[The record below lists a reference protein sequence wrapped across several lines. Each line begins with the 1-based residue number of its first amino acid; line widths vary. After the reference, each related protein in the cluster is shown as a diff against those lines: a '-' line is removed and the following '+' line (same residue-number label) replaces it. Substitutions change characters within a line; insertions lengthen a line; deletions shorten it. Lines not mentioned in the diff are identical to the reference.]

1 MGRAARSIT
10 DLLKKL
16 VPSRR
21 STPSEPVDAERLRV
35 EFKAR
40 YHHFKLLLTANN
52 KALEIMAEI
61 DEALRGEKPFGMTF
75 VRGRCTAAAAN
86 VFQMIKHL
94 NALASDK
101 YGTLYG
107 SFKTVQ
113 SGIAPLIERKKTL
126 DEGPLALPMEEVG
139 LDLADRVGSK
149 MARIGEL
156 KNRLHLTV
164 PDGFVVTAQ
173 AFERFMHHNGLQSE
187 INRRL
192 QACESGGFDRIH
204 ELSSGIR
211 QLIIRSD
218 LPAEVEEALVEQ
230 YRALET
236 RVREAV
242 AGEAVRVAMRSSAL
256 GEDRAETSFAGQY
269 RSELNVSAESV
280 VQAYKEVIA
289 SKYGVSA
296 MTYRLNRGIPD
307 EDADM
312 CVGCMRMVDAVSGGV
327 TYSRDPVDIRDD
339 AVLINASWGLP
350 KAVVD
355 GSVAVDAFSVARGK
369 PMSIVKRDI
378 AAKAVMYIANPV
390 EGLSRKGLEDE
401 MRRASSL
408 TDEQILEL
416 ADIAVRIE
424 SEYGVPQDI
433 EWAVDANGRIHI
445 LQCRPLRQTAPARTG
460 NGADAGTPA
469 GDDVIL
475 EGGVTASPGV
485 AAGEVFIARKEADAL
500 RFPEGGVLVTVQAS
514 PRWASLLGRAS
525 AVIAEQGS
533 VAGHLA
539 GVAREFDVPALFG
552 VPGAVDRLGDRL
564 GEGQT
569 VTVDADN
576 RRVLSGR
583 VEALLRDRRKPVK
596 LMEGSPVY
604 ECMKDAARWITPLN
618 LLDPDAPTFRADG
631 CRTFHDITRYCHE
644 KSVYEM
650 FRFGKENRFP
660 EKSSKQLVCDVPMQF
675 WILDLDD
682 GFHEATDGRTVK
694 LENIRSVPML
704 ALWRGMVA
712 VPWEGPPP
720 VDAGGF
726 MSVLMEATANP
737 ALDPSMGSPY
747 AAKNYFM
754 ISSNYASLQS
764 RFGFHFSIVEALVG
778 DRPSENYISFQFKG
792 GAANPERR
800 MMRAR
805 FVADLLDE
813 YDFRTDVKEDA
824 AFARL
829 EGYDRP
835 IMESRLMVLG
845 YLVIHTR
852 QLDMVM
858 SDNASRNHY
867 RAKILN
873 DLEGFLTD

>member
-1 MGRAARSIT
+1 MGRVAGRIT
-10 DLLKKL
+10 DLFRKL
-16 VPSRR
+16 IPPRR
-21 STPSEPVDAERLRV
+21 SAPTEPVDVERLRV

-75 VRGRCTAAAAN
+75 IRGRCTAAAAN

-94 NALASDK
+94 DALAPDK
-101 YGTLYG
+101 YGVLYDR
-107 SFKTVQ
+107 FKAVQ
-113 SGIAPLIERKKTL
+113 AGIAPLIERKRTL
-126 DEGPLALPMEEVG
+126 DEGPLALPLEKVG

-149 MARIGEL
+149 MAWIGEI
-156 KNRLHLTV
+156 KNRLDLPV
-164 PDGFVVTAQ
+164 PDGFVVTAP
-173 AFERFMHHNGLQSE
+173 AFEHFMLHNDLLGE

-192 QACESGGFDRIH
+192 QSSESGGFDRIH

-218 LPAEVEEALVEQ
+218 LPVEVEEALIGQ
-230 YRALET
+230 YRALEA
-236 RVREAV
+236 RVRGSG

-280 VQAYKEVIA
+280 VQAYKEVVA
-289 SKYGVSA
+289 GKYGVSA

-339 AVLINASWGLP
+339 AVLVHASWGLP

-355 GSVAVDAFSVARGK
+355 GSAAVDAFSVARGK
-369 PMSIVKRDI
+369 PLSIVNRDI
-378 AAKAVMYIANPV
+378 ATKTVMYVANPV
-390 EGLSRKGLEDE
+390 EGLSREEVEEDR
-401 MRRASSL
+401 RRAPCL

-433 EWAVDANGRIHI
+433 EWAVDAKGRILI
-445 LQCRPLRQTAPARTG
+445 LQCRPLRQTASARAG
-460 NGADAGTPA
+460 NGAETGAPT
-469 GDDVIL
+469 GDDVLL
-475 EGGVTASPGV
+475 EGGITASPGV

-500 RFPEGGVLVTVQAS
+500 RFPEGGVLVAAQAS

-533 VAGHLA
+533 AAGHLA

-552 VPGAVDRLGDRL
+552 VSGALDHLGDRL

-576 RRVLSGR
+576 RRVHPGR
-583 VEALLRDRRKPVK
+583 VETLLHNKRKPAK
-596 LMEGSPVY
+596 LMEGSPVL
-604 ECMKDAARWITPLN
+604 ECLKEAARWITPLN
-618 LLDPDAPTFRADG
+618 LLDPDAPSFRADG
-631 CRTFHDITRYCHE
+631 CSTFHDITRYCHE

-660 EKSSKQLVCDVPMQF
+660 ERSSKQLVCEVPMQF
-675 WILDLDD
+675 WILNLDD
-682 GFHEATDGRTVK
+682 GFHEATDGRTVR

-704 ALWRGMVA
+704 ALWKGMTA

-778 DRPSENYISFQFKG
+778 ERPSENYISFQFKG
-792 GAANPERR
+792 GAANPQRR

-813 YDFRTDVKEDA
+813 YDFRTEVKDDA

-835 IMESRLMVLG
+835 IMESRLMILG

-867 RAKILN
+867 RTKILN
-873 DLEGFLTD
+873 DLEGLLAA